1 MFVIINCNNF
11 PIKYLLQ
18 AANPNFKYSLQAILS
33 PNIFLGGKLRPATC
47 IGSSA
52 ATCFPFRLYSSF
64 VIWSLVFSFSFCIIK
79 QCCTWQ
85 GTLHQIPDSSPP
97 KKACFS
103 QQLLLFNSSPIQM
116 LFMIKHSIY
125 MYFFY
130 LHKTSC
136 LVLNH
141 YKHLCVRIRTWTP
154 HLNILCLNCR
164 DYKRQTFKQKY
175 LNAYKIWH
183 FVQKMHKRLQLSTI
197 NKSRHFCDD
206 HDYLL

>member
-154 HLNILCLNCR
+154 HLNS
-164 DYKRQTFKQKY
+164 KRHPLSELQ
-175 LNAYKIWH
+175 
-183 FVQKMHKRLQLSTI
+183 RLQASNVQTKILECIQNLTFCAKDAQEIAVI
-197 NKSRHFCDD
+197 NH
-206 HDYLL
+206 